1 MAGSRTGTGYL
12 HTAAPTLMLLMPPPR
27 AGLQTA
33 LLTVTGLQNVFFKTL
48 IGEVILSYNVDI
60 LLTSKQDFGLIR

>member
-1 MAGSRTGTGYL
+1 MAGSRTRTGYL

-33 LLTVTGLQNVFFKTL
+33 LLTVTGLHNVFFLTF
-48 IGEVILSYNVDI
+48 IGEAILSYKVESRYFI
-60 LLTSKQDFGLIR
+60 VI

>member
-33 LLTVTGLQNVFFKTL
+33 LLTVTGLQNVFLTL
-48 IGEVILSYNVDI
+48 IGEAILSYKVERRYFI
-60 LLTSKQDFGLIR
+60 EI

>member
-33 LLTVTGLQNVFFKTL
+33 LLTVTGLQNVFLTL
-48 IGEVILSYNVDI
+48 IGEAILSYKVESI
-60 LLTSKQDFGLIR
+60 YFIVI

>member
-12 HTAAPTLMLLMPPPR
+12 HTAPPTLMLLMPPPR

-33 LLTVTGLQNVFFKTL
+33 LLTVTGLQNVFLTL
-48 IGEVILSYNVDI
+48 IGEAILSYKVE
-60 LLTSKQDFGLIR
+60 IRPFLEI

>member
-27 AGLQTA
+27 AGRQTA
-33 LLTVTGLQNVFFKTL
+33 LLTVTGLQNVFLTL
-48 IGEVILSYNVDI
+48 IGEAILSYKVESRYFI
-60 LLTSKQDFGLIR
+60 EI